1 MKKDKLHMQIPKNTN
16 ILSRKYL
23 KEGRIVLF
31 IMHLLNIRN
40 YINTYWHLYLEY
52 DRERDRKRRDE
63 KNGKRNNS
71 NTKKKLSQWKR
82 KKFGY
87 NAQDVAEIGE

>member
-23 KEGRIVLF
+23 KEGRIVLS
-31 IMHLLNIRN
+31 IMHLLNICN
-40 YINTYWHLYLEY
+40 YINTHWRLYLGY

-63 KNGKRNNS
+63 RNRKMNNS
-71 NTKKKLSQWKR
+71 NTKKKPSQWKR

-87 NAQDVAEIGE
+87 NAQDDSGNR